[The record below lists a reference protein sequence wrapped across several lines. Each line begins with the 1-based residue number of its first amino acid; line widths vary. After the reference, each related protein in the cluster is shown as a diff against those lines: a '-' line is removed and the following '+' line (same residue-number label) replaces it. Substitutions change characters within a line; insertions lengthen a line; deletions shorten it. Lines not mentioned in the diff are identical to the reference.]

1 LQSLDDVRLG
11 SRLDIVGQMVRVP
24 DNGGKVKRAGLKV
37 PGDLRKL
44 CCRNQ
49 GSGLKVEG
57 VGFKIKG

>member
-1 LQSLDDVRLG
+1 
-11 SRLDIVGQMVRVP
+11 MVRVP